1 MTKVFQKSMSGG
13 IKKYLQI
20 LFDELAVY
28 GDEQR
33 KICYKKIP
41 VRSDRDF
48 QLFAVFKNYL
58 ILISRLNTA
67 SSFFGRVIIRIPS
80 L

>member
-28 GDEQR
+28 GDEQH
-33 KICYKKIP
+33 KISYKKNPGQIWP
-41 VRSDRDF
+41 GF
-48 QLFAVFKNYL
+48 P
-58 ILISRLNTA
+58 
-67 SSFFGRVIIRIPS
+67 IICGI
-80 L
+80 